1 MSAEKRLI
9 KEYSLYKKQPPHTN
23 NHQIIQLSP
32 TTDDSLLHWQA
43 TIAKPTIQDSPYYHG
58 GIWKL
63 NIDVPTT
70 YPQQPPTIKFQT
82 PIIHPNINS
91 TTGEICLD
99 VLKSQWSPA
108 WNLESLVVA
117 IVQLLDNP
125 EPDSPLNIDAAN
137 LYRFDK
143 VAFESLVQFEIWK
156 VGNFYQLNLSTL
168 CEMDKKTR
176 SLVRDVSGVKCV

>member
-108 WNLESLVVA
+108 WNLESLNCWFGFDCWIRCCLVGFM
-117 IVQLLDNP
+117 LCTF
-125 EPDSPLNIDAAN
+125 S
-137 LYRFDK
+137 LYYF
-143 VAFESLVQFEIWK
+143 LII
-156 VGNFYQLNLSTL
+156 
-168 CEMDKKTR
+168 
-176 SLVRDVSGVKCV
+176 